1 MFSGARNN
9 RNEIDAKTNTRYPEI
24 DIIKGLAIITIC
36 MGHAGW
42 VFLWFHYTANNQG
55 ISSMKKIILLFC
67 CVPMLY
73 ACGGG
78 EEIKSER
85 PLEDIYSEAYK
96 EFNNKDYDDAAELFQ
111 TAESQYPSSPW
122 AADALVMMA
131 YSRYMD
137 KDFAGAIL
145 AIDRYMRFHPGHK
158 DVPYMMY
165 LRGMCYY
172 RQVSDVRRDPGMSAY
187 ALQQFQQLVDR
198 FPHSEYA
205 ENAKNKIL
213 ILKNYI
219 AGKVMYAARE
229 DMQRENWTAAI
240 TRLQSVVS
248 TAQETVMTP
257 EAMFRLTECYTAIG
271 LPEQANGFAEMLR
284 KNFPDNEWT
293 KKLK

>member
-1 MFSGARNN
+1 
-9 RNEIDAKTNTRYPEI
+9 
-24 DIIKGLAIITIC
+24 
-36 MGHAGW
+36 
-42 VFLWFHYTANNQG
+42 
-55 ISSMKKIILLFC
+55 MKKIFLLFC

-85 PLEDIYSEAYK
+85 PLEDIYADAYK
-96 EFNNKDYDDAAELFQ
+96 EFNKKNYEEAAELFQ
-111 TAESQYPSSPW
+111 TAESQYPANPW

-137 KDFAGAIL
+137 KDFAGSIL
-145 AIDRYMRFHPGHK
+145 AIDRYMRFHPGHR

-172 RQVSDVRRDPGMSAY
+172 RQVSDVRRDPEMSVL

-205 ENAKNKIL
+205 ENAKNKII
-213 ILKNYI
+213 ILKNYV

-229 DMQRENWTAAI
+229 DMQHENWTAAVS
-240 TRLQSVVS
+240 RLQSIVT

-257 EAMFRLTECYTAIG
+257 EAMYRLTECYTALG
-271 LPEQANGFAEMLR
+271 LPEQSAGFAEMLR

>member
-1 MFSGARNN
+1 
-9 RNEIDAKTNTRYPEI
+9 
-24 DIIKGLAIITIC
+24 
-36 MGHAGW
+36 
-42 VFLWFHYTANNQG
+42 
-55 ISSMKKIILLFC
+55 MKKIVLILITTSL
-67 CVPMLY
+67 LT
-73 ACGGG
+73 ACSGG
-78 EEIKSER
+78 EEIKLDR
-85 PLEDIYSEAYK
+85 PLEDIYQDAYK
-96 EFNNKDYDDAAELFQ
+96 EFNKKHYDDAAELFQ
-111 TAESQYPSSPW
+111 TAEAQYPSSPW
-122 AADALVMMA
+122 SADALVMMA

-137 KDFAGAIL
+137 KDFAGSIL
-145 AIDRYMRFHPGHK
+145 AIDRYMRFHPGHQ
-158 DVPYMMY
+158 DAPYMMY

-187 ALQQFQQLVDR
+187 AVQQFQQLVDR

-229 DMQRENWTAAI
+229 DMQRENWASAI
-240 TRLQSVVS
+240 TRLQSVVG

-271 LPEQANGFAEMLR
+271 LPEQATGYAEMLR

>member
-1 MFSGARNN
+1 
-9 RNEIDAKTNTRYPEI
+9 
-24 DIIKGLAIITIC
+24 
-36 MGHAGW
+36 
-42 VFLWFHYTANNQG
+42 
-55 ISSMKKIILLFC
+55 MKKIVLILITTSL
-67 CVPMLY
+67 LT
-73 ACGGG
+73 ACSGG
-78 EEIKSER
+78 EEIKLDR
-85 PLEDIYSEAYK
+85 PLEDIYQDAYK
-96 EFNNKDYDDAAELFQ
+96 EFNKKHYDDAAELFQ
-111 TAESQYPSSPW
+111 TAEAQYPSSPW
-122 AADALVMMA
+122 SADALVMMA

-137 KDFAGAIL
+137 KDFAGSIL
-145 AIDRYMRFHPGHK
+145 AIDRYMRFHPGHQ
-158 DVPYMMY
+158 DAPYMMY

-229 DMQRENWTAAI
+229 DMQRENWASAI
-240 TRLQSVVS
+240 TRLQSVVG

-271 LPEQANGFAEMLR
+271 LPEQATGYAEMLR

>member
-1 MFSGARNN
+1 
-9 RNEIDAKTNTRYPEI
+9 
-24 DIIKGLAIITIC
+24 
-36 MGHAGW
+36 
-42 VFLWFHYTANNQG
+42 
-55 ISSMKKIILLFC
+55 MKKIVLLFGLC
-67 CVPMLY
+67 GMLA

-78 EEIKSER
+78 EEIKPER

-96 EFNNKDYDDAAELFQ
+96 EFNDKNYEEAAELFQ
-111 TAESQYPSSPW
+111 TAEAQYPASPW

-131 YSRYMD
+131 YSRYLD
-137 KDFAGAIL
+137 KDFSGSIL
-145 AIDRYMRFHPGHK
+145 AIDRYMRFHPGHR

-198 FPHSEYA
+198 FPSSEYA
-205 ENAKNKIL
+205 KNAENKIL

-219 AGKVMYAARE
+219 AGKVMYAARN
-229 DMQRENWTAAI
+229 DMQQENWPSAI
-240 TRLQSVVS
+240 TRLQSVVA

-271 LPEQANGFAEMLR
+271 LPEQSAGYADMLR

>member
-1 MFSGARNN
+1 
-9 RNEIDAKTNTRYPEI
+9 
-24 DIIKGLAIITIC
+24 
-36 MGHAGW
+36 
-42 VFLWFHYTANNQG
+42 
-55 ISSMKKIILLFC
+55 MKKIILL
-67 CVPMLY
+67 LSLTSLLA

-78 EEIKSER
+78 EEIKPER
-85 PLEDIYSEAYK
+85 PLEDIYQDAYK
-96 EFNNKDYDDAAELFQ
+96 EFNKKNYEEAAELFQ
-111 TAESQYPSSPW
+111 TAEAQYPSSPW
-122 AADALVMMA
+122 SADALVMMA

-137 KDFAGAIL
+137 KDFAGSIL
-145 AIDRYMRFHPGHK
+145 AIDRYMRFHPGHT
-158 DVPYMMY
+158 DAAYMMY

-187 ALQQFQQLVDR
+187 ALQQFQQLVER

-229 DMQRENWTAAI
+229 DMQKENWTSAI
-240 TRLQSVVS
+240 TRLQSIVG

-271 LPEQANGFAEMLR
+271 LPEQATGYAEMLR

-293 KKLK
+293 KKSK